1 MLKHIKALLEDN
13 AIFIAVFFTISI
25 TIGSLVKSDLIATE
39 IVSISDKTIHFIA
52 YFFLMLSWLYVFF
65 KKKSF
70 SKNVKYIFIG
80 CIVFGIIIEILQG
93 VTTTYRTLSFL
104 DVAANTLGVLFASTV
119 FHFFEKNKTILVLN
133 FVNKII
139 IWLN

>member
-1 MLKHIKALLEDN
+1 MLKHIKVLLEDN
-13 AIFIAVFFTISI
+13 AILIAIFFTISI
-25 TIGSLVKSDLIATE
+25 TIGSLVKSDVTAIE

-70 SKNVKYIFIG
+70 SKNVKFIFIG

-119 FHFFEKNKTILVLN
+119 FHFFEK
-133 FVNKII
+133 KIR
-139 IWLN
+139 LF

>member
-1 MLKHIKALLEDN
+1 MLKHIKVLLEDN
-13 AIFIAVFFTISI
+13 AILIAIFFTISI
-25 TIGSLVKSDLIATE
+25 TIGSLVKSDVIAVE

-119 FHFFEKNKTILVLN
+119 FHFFEK
-133 FVNKII
+133 KIR
-139 IWLN
+139 LF

>member
-1 MLKHIKALLEDN
+1 MLKHIKVLLEDN
-13 AIFIAVFFTISI
+13 AILIAIFFTISI
-25 TIGSLVKSDLIATE
+25 TIGSLVKSDVIAVE

-70 SKNVKYIFIG
+70 SKNVKFIFVG

-119 FHFFEKNKTILVLN
+119 FHFFEK
-133 FVNKII
+133 KIR
-139 IWLN
+139 LF

>member
-13 AIFIAVFFTISI
+13 AIFIAIFFTISI
-25 TIGSLVKSDLIATE
+25 TIGSLVKSDVIALE

-70 SKNVKYIFIG
+70 SKNVKFIFIG
-80 CIVFGIIIEILQG
+80 CIVFGIIIEIIQG

-119 FHFFEKNKTILVLN
+119 FHFFEK
-133 FVNKII
+133 KIR
-139 IWLN
+139 LF

>member
-80 CIVFGIIIEILQG
+80 CIVFGIIIEFLQG

-119 FHFFEKNKTILVLN
+119 FHFFEK
-133 FVNKII
+133 KIR
-139 IWLN
+139 LF